1 MSKHGDVA
9 SDHLAFPHC
18 KSEVGQCLS
27 EDMKKMMPV
36 LETLTRITYHLT
48 FEQRLKFNL
57 AVKPLY
63 TRGSQTAKSNESKT
77 D

>member
-1 MSKHGDVA
+1 
-9 SDHLAFPHC
+9 
-18 KSEVGQCLS
+18 
-27 EDMKKMMPV
+27 MKKMMPV

-63 TRGSQTAKSNESKT
+63 TRDSQTAKSNESKT